1 MRGKFREG
9 GRLGRWRD
17 QIRGGLGNS
26 QDHGVAVGDKDI
38 AHAVRAWTSRAQY
51 KTAFEERMVG
61 VGDLDF
67 RFRRVVLRWVVDRG
81 IKIFDRLIIWTTRT
95 SCRSL
100 VPSQAGKASVNGSRQ
115 GIWTRMVGILPTPG
129 PRKGVRSAPCC

>member
-9 GRLGRWRD
+9 GRLVRWRD

-38 AHAVRAWTSRAQY
+38 AHAVRARTSRERY
-51 KTAFEERMVG
+51 KTATEERMAG

-67 RFRRVVLRWVVDRG
+67 CQVVDRWVVERG
-81 IKIFDRLIIWTTRT
+81 IKVFGRLTRF
-95 SCRSL
+95 RI
-100 VPSQAGKASVNGSRQ
+100 GD
-115 GIWTRMVGILPTPG
+115 
-129 PRKGVRSAPCC
+129 